1 MIDLAEY
8 LDVRGL
14 VLREE
19 RGRHGA
25 QLVCECPFCGR
36 PKLYLNAEEGHDNE
50 GLWVCYRCDERGNAV
65 KLVMELDGVTRFEA
79 KIIVKGIRDARPL
92 STVEDF
98 LRRREAASEPREP
111 EPAPL
116 VLPEGFEPVYGGSRP
131 GIHPYLTRRG
141 ISPKLAGAY
150 GLGFCATGR
159 YRDRILIPAYDERM
173 TLLTYQCR
181 SVVGA
186 EPKYLAADVPRG
198 RYLLGLHRIV
208 GEKRVAL
215 VEGPFDVLGCARAG
229 VPAVAVLGKVITDAH
244 RLALIALG
252 VSEVVAMFDPEA
264 ETSAARQARERFAD
278 AFEPSLAIL
287 PEGDPGDQP
296 PEVIRAAF
304 ESPAVATRFGRY
316 AAS

>member
-1 MIDLAEY
+1 MIDLTEY
-8 LDVRGL
+8 LDTRGI

-19 RGRHGA
+19 RGSDGSP

-36 PKLYLNAEEGHDNE
+36 PKLYVNGGEGE
-50 GLWVCYRCDERGNAV
+50 RAGLWICYRCDERGNAV
-65 KLVMELDGVTRFEA
+65 KLVMELDGVERFEA
-79 KIIVKGIRDARPL
+79 KLVVKGIRDARPL
-92 STVEDF
+92 STVEDY
-98 LRRREAASEPREP
+98 LRRREATSEPLPAEP
-111 EPAPL
+111 EAL
-116 VLPEGFEPVYGGSRP
+116 VLPEGFEPVYGGPRP

-159 YRDRILIPAYDERM
+159 YRDRILIPAYDEDGV
-173 TLLTYQCR
+173 LLTYQCR

-208 GEKRVAL
+208 GAERVAL

-244 RLALIALG
+244 VDVLQGLG
-252 VSEVVAMFDPEA
+252 VRDVVVMFDPEA
-264 ETSAARQARERFAD
+264 KEQAAKQARSRFVD
-278 AFEPSLAIL
+278 AFRPALAPL

-296 PEVIRAAF
+296 ADVIREAFAA
-304 ESPAVATRFGRY
+304 PVAVTRFGRY